1 MKKQKLDIY
10 KSVKKMILGQ
20 SDKYTYITHY
30 RNLKFFVRM
39 HMKITKVHKI
49 VSFNQSPLLRVYIM
63 LNTEKR
69 ASSKSKAK
77 QNFHKLL
84 NNAFFRENDGKHF
97 E

>member
-1 MKKQKLDIY
+1 MKKQKPDKY
-10 KSVKKMILGQ
+10 KSVKNMILDQ
-20 SDKYTYITHY
+20 SDKYNYITHY
-30 RNLKFFVRM
+30 RNLKLNVRM
-39 HMKITKVHKI
+39 GMKNTTVHKI
-49 VSFNQSPLLRVYIM
+49 VSFNQSPWLRVYIL

-97 E
+97 K